1 MSISLRSV
9 IPENFADSYSENDN
23 FDFVLS
29 FPNEVLNLGSVRLEG

>member
-23 FDFVLS
+23 IDFVLS
-29 FPNEVLNLGSVRLEG
+29 PRRSP